1 MECPLFATSTQSERL
16 KFRAVDPLAVLTLV
30 GLPATFNGR
39 IEVQILKRAIA
50 RPAMRQR
57 VSVKCISAW
66 FVLAVGFAG
75 LFVGGGEG
83 VAAAEPAKAHVAL
96 VIDYEDG
103 VEKHFRELPW
113 KAGMT
118 VLDVIQAAQRHSR
131 GSQFVYRSEG
141 ETAFLTQIDDVK
153 NEGSGRNWIFS
164 INGQLGKRSFAV
176 TEVKSG
182 DRVLWKFTQ
191 YK

>member
-1 MECPLFATSTQSERL
+1 MMQRVA
-16 KFRAVDPLAVLTLV
+16 
-30 GLPATFNGR
+30 
-39 IEVQILKRAIA
+39 LKRAAVWFGLGVGFACLLLTIG
-50 RPAMRQR
+50 QR
-57 VSVKCISAW
+57 VS
-66 FVLAVGFAG
+66 
-75 LFVGGGEG
+75 
-83 VAAAEPAKAHVAL
+83 AAEPVKATVAL
-96 VIDYEDG
+96 VIDYDDG

-118 VLDVIQAAQRHSR
+118 VLDVIQAAQRHPR

-141 ETAFLTQIDDVK
+141 DTAFLTQIDDVK

>member
-1 MECPLFATSTQSERL
+1 MQQVAMKHLP
-16 KFRAVDPLAVLTLV
+16 VWY
-30 GLPATFNGR
+30 GLG
-39 IEVQILKRAIA
+39 
-50 RPAMRQR
+50 
-57 VSVKCISAW
+57 
-66 FVLAVGFAG
+66 VGFACLLLAIG
-75 LFVGGGEG
+75 QG
-83 VAAAEPAKAHVAL
+83 VPAAEPVKATVAL
-96 VIDYEDG
+96 AIDYDDG

-118 VLDVIQAAQRHSR
+118 VLDVVQAAQRHPR

-141 ETAFLTQIDDVK
+141 DTAFLTQIDDVK

>member
-1 MECPLFATSTQSERL
+1 M
-16 KFRAVDPLAVLTLV
+16 
-30 GLPATFNGR
+30 
-39 IEVQILKRAIA
+39 
-50 RPAMRQR
+50 
-57 VSVKCISAW
+57 
-66 FVLAVGFAG
+66 
-75 LFVGGGEG
+75 
-83 VAAAEPAKAHVAL
+83 AL
-96 VIDYEDG
+96 VIDYDDG

-118 VLDVIQAAQRHSR
+118 VLDVIQAAQRHPR

-141 ETAFLTQIDDVK
+141 DTAFLTQIDDVK

>member
-1 MECPLFATSTQSERL
+1 M
-16 KFRAVDPLAVLTLV
+16 
-30 GLPATFNGR
+30 
-39 IEVQILKRAIA
+39 
-50 RPAMRQR
+50 MQR
-57 VSVKCISAW
+57 VPVKCAAVW
-66 FVLAVGFAG
+66 LALGVGFAC
-75 LFVGGGEG
+75 LWLAGGEG
-83 VAAAEPAKAHVAL
+83 AAAAEPVKANVAL
-96 VIDYEDG
+96 VIDYDDG

-118 VLDVIQAAQRHSR
+118 VLDVIQAAQRHPR

>member
-1 MECPLFATSTQSERL
+1 MKRL
-16 KFRAVDPLAVLTLV
+16 PV
-30 GLPATFNGR
+30 
-39 IEVQILKRAIA
+39 
-50 RPAMRQR
+50 
-57 VSVKCISAW
+57 W
-66 FVLAVGFAG
+66 FGFGVGFAC
-75 LFVGGGEG
+75 LLLALAHEG
-83 VAAAEPAKAHVAL
+83 SAAEPVKASVAL
-96 VIDYEDG
+96 VIDYDDG

-118 VLDVIQAAQRHSR
+118 VLDVIQAAQRHPR
-131 GSQFVYRSEG
+131 GSQFVYRGEG
-141 ETAFLTQIDDVK
+141 DTTFLTQIDDVK

-164 INGQLGKRSFAV
+164 INGQLGKRSLAL